1 MGPAQAILNVPG
13 FDRLVG
19 KPFRLTT
26 VHSLLG
32 VHRVRDLRREAVD
45 ARRLMV
51 PPDYSPNS
59 MARVVHYADWI
70 GRGSQ
75 VARSAQ

>member
-1 MGPAQAILNVPG
+1 VGGPAQAIHNVPG

-32 VHRVRDLRREAVD
+32 VHRVRDLRREAVG
-45 ARRLMV
+45 ARRLML
-51 PPDYSPNS
+51 PPEYSQTAWPGS
-59 MARVVHYADWI
+59 SIAPTGSDAAAR
-70 GRGSQ
+70 
-75 VARSAQ
+75 